1 MRYQDITSGGNFPYP
16 DHKIDPAKKG
26 KDFCMAYGKAAY
38 HDWAYAYPKGVFA
51 NNGGDYEKFRMY
63 GLGKQPNSQ
72 YKKLLGVDQQTN
84 NTWLSVDWSIR
95 AIISPY
101 RDRAISRLMEKEH
114 GIVATPIDILAKSEL
129 DEYYSDMKAKLMVR
143 QLMAQVNQEL
153 ASHPLITLQSG
164 EPMDLEELEMRV
176 ELGEQFNR
184 SKDAELAIAV
194 GFHENDYKQKRRKFY
209 EDLFDLGVSGYK
221 EGLGDDNKAKFRVV
235 NPECIVI
242 NYCREQNFSDM
253 VHAGELIDVSLV
265 DLAMQKNE
273 DGTPVFNESD
283 LQEFAGTLAGRWGNP
298 GILGNTSGWFKT
310 YDKFKCKVL
319 DLEFFS
325 YNDYTYTDR
334 KDKNGNP
341 VFRQEEYG
349 RGAKDNPRYV
359 RKRIKCVYKV
369 KWVVGTDFCYDF
381 GLADD
386 QKRYNDPKKKAHTSL
401 SYKFYAYNFY
411 EMKAQGFMER
421 LIPYLDDYQL
431 TMLKIQNFK
440 NRAVPSG
447 WWLNLDMLEN
457 VALNKGGKN
466 MEPKELLQ
474 MFFETGVLVGRS
486 LDAAGNP
493 IQGNVQ
499 PVIPIE
505 NTAASELGM
514 FFQDLINTV
523 MAIERITG
531 YNDATMGQ
539 ANPKTLVPGYQM
551 AEMSTT
557 HALFPMKFAEDWL
570 TERLAEDVL
579 LRMQQGIKKGGI
591 SGYAPAINSNAL
603 QFIKV
608 SSSIALRDYGIM
620 LEEKTSDDQK
630 MWLLQQ
636 MQGDIANGFLDTSDA
651 VLLVN
656 TLNVKQAQSIWS
668 YRVKKAKEMLHKRK
682 MEELQAT
689 NDGIM
694 QQQMAANQA
703 KQDEMLMEA
712 QLKIQLQ
719 RDMIAGDIEKER
731 LRIESA
737 ERIAMAN
744 NNTKLEEQ
752 AMENEGKTTVAGL
765 TGQAKVVSTSIA
777 GQDAKEKQSSAD
789 EAKLIAESVAAAAS
803 LEKQKLANKKKP
815 QSTSKK

>member
-1 MRYQDITSGGNFPYP
+1 MRYQDLTSGGNYPYP
-16 DHKIDPAKKG
+16 AHNIDPAKKG

-38 HDWAYAYPKGVFA
+38 HDWAFAYPKGVFA

-63 GLGKQPNSQ
+63 GLGKQPNTQ

-95 AIISPY
+95 AIVSPY

-114 GIVATPIDILAKSEL
+114 GLVATPIDILAKSEL

-143 QLMAQVNQEL
+143 QLMAQVNKEL

-194 GFHENDYKQKRRKFY
+194 GFHENNYKQARRKIY

-221 EGLGDDNKAKFRVV
+221 EWLGDDNKAKFRIV
-235 NPECIVI
+235 NPESVVI
-242 NYCREQNFSDM
+242 NYCRKGDFSDM
-253 VHAGELIDVSLV
+253 VHAGELIDVSLI
-265 DLAMQKNE
+265 DLALQKHE
-273 DGTPVFNESD
+273 DGTPVFTEKD

-298 GILGNTSGWFKT
+298 GVLGNTSGWFKP

-349 RGAKDNPRYV
+349 RGSKDNPRYV

-386 QKRYNDPKKKAHTSL
+386 QKRYNDVKKKAETTL

-447 WWLNLDMLEN
+447 WWIDLDALEG

-474 MFFETGVLVGRS
+474 MFFETGVLMGRS
-486 LDAAGNP
+486 KDAAGNP
-493 IQGNVQ
+493 QGPNWK

-505 NTAASELGM
+505 NTAASELAM
-514 FFQDLINTV
+514 FYQDLITTV
-523 MAIERITG
+523 MAIERVTG

-539 ANPKTLVPGYQM
+539 ASAKTLVPGYEM
-551 AEMSTT
+551 AELSTT
-557 HALFPMKFAEDWL
+557 HALFPMKFAEDYL
-570 TERLAEDVL
+570 TERLGEDVL

-591 SGYAPAINSNAL
+591 SGYAPAINSNTL
-603 QFIKV
+603 QFIKI
-608 SSSIALRDYGIM
+608 SSSIALRDYGIT

-636 MQGDIANGFLDTSDA
+636 MQQDIANGFLDTSDA
-651 VLLVN
+651 VMLVN
-656 TLNVKQAQSIWS
+656 TMNVKQAQSIWS
-668 YRVKKAKEMLHKRK
+668 YRVKKAKERLHQQK

-689 NDGIM
+689 NQGLLE
-694 QQQMAANQA
+694 QQQLAAQA
-703 KQDEMLMEA
+703 SQEQLMMQYQFELQKQQNEIIGR
-712 QLKIQLQ
+712 LK
-719 RDMIAGDIEKER
+719 EKEMVVM
-731 LRIESA
+731 SQ

-744 NNTKLEEQ
+744 NNTKLQEQ
-752 AMENEGKTTVAGL
+752 AMENEGKTSVAAI
-765 TGQAKVVSTSIA
+765 TGEAKTVSTVIA
-777 GQDAKEKQSSAD
+777 GEDAKQKQAGVD
-789 EAKLIAESVAAAAS
+789 EAKLIAEAVAASAS
-803 LEKQKLANKKKP
+803 LEKQKLANKKP